1 MIDFIFIVF
10 SVISFILIIASVYIK
25 NHYKSDKI
33 SATLAVIAIIP
44 EAIALLLVVIN
55 LILGG

>member
-10 SVISFILIIASVYIK
+10 SVISFILIIASIYIK

-33 SATLAVIAIIP
+33 AATFAVIAIIP
-44 EAIALLLVVIN
+44 EAMAFLLGVIN